1 MYSKF
6 HRIPRICFYALTKG
20 ATDAYLQE
28 IQSAINNIGS
38 IETFIHSTSGPMP
51 FPDKTSSKLV
61 RIEPVD
67 HAWRTTSTMLL
78 SDYITKRILER
89 ISLYRMIN
97 ASQSIKNLLSDPN
110 SRGHGGK
117 LFEQAVHRKFCAGF
131 QFFPDKPTLDAP
143 QLEINII
150 GFDNEADGYFHCLEV
165 RSAKGSRA
173 INKYVQ
179 RYLVPIS
186 KTKESVDSVWLSTG
200 CTVFFQVTVN
210 PDHGLKGHGIT
221 ELVDE
226 PPGDAKK
233 NVYVVFVVPL
243 DGERTKSFKH
253 QKITFRPEHLRQ
265 RLISWKGIIN
275 TFISLISTAWHPQNR
290 SDVHPEM
297 MTIVQRLI
305 LNLSSRSTCT
315 CTLLPRNDC
324 PATAT
329 PHWSRTL

>member
-1 MYSKF
+1 VSARHLFSLIPSFDYKRHSSLVYAGKLPPTIVEHEHNEKLRNMYSKF

-131 QFFPDKPTLDAP
+131 QFFPDKLTLDAP

-253 QKITFRPEHLRQ
+253 QKITFPTGTPQ
-265 RLISWKGIIN
+265 AKIN
-275 TFISLISTAWHPQNR
+275 LVEGYHQYLYFFDL
-290 SDVHPEM
+290 
-297 MTIVQRLI
+297 
-305 LNLSSRSTCT
+305 
-315 CTLLPRNDC
+315 DC
-324 PATAT
+324 LAP
-329 PHWSRTL
+329 SKSK